1 MKRKDAQPLGDLV
14 QQYLRSE
21 SLETPL
27 NERRLINAW
36 HKEMGPVI
44 SSYTRDLYIRNQ
56 VLYVQLNSAVLR
68 QELMMER
75 SRIVTR
81 LNDAVKAQV
90 ITDVVFR

>member
-1 MKRKDAQPLGDLV
+1 MRRKDAQPVGELV
-14 QQYLRSE
+14 LQFLRSE

-27 NERRLINAW
+27 NERRLLVAW
-36 HKEMGPVI
+36 HEVMGQVI
-44 SSYTRDLYIRNQ
+44 SSYTRELYIRNQ
-56 VLYVQLNSAVLR
+56 ILYVHLNSSVLR

-75 SRIVTR
+75 QRIVMR

>member
-1 MKRKDAQPLGDLV
+1 MKRKDAQSIGELV
-14 QQYLRSE
+14 RQFLRSE

-27 NERRLINAW
+27 NERRLLNAW
-36 HKEMGPVI
+36 RDVMGPVI

-56 VLYVQLNSAVLR
+56 ILYVQLNSSVLR

-75 SRIVTR
+75 RRIVSR

-90 ITDVVFR
+90 ISDVVFR